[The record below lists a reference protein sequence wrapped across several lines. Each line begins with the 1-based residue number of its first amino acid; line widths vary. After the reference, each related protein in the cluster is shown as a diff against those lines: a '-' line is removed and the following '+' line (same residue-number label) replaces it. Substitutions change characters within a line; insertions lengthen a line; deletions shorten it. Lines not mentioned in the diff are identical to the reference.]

1 MNWYLIS
8 PQLSLGALALLVI
21 LLDLFIREKR
31 FLAVVGA
38 IGLAVP
44 FGFAVSLWGH
54 EEATLYGRLAVDGF
68 SLFFCFLFLGIAFL
82 TLLYSTD
89 YLPRMPGREG
99 EYYALILLSTTG
111 FTLLAAARELISIYL
126 ALELSSLPLYALAAF
141 LRDEKSTEAGIKYL
155 LLGAIAS
162 AVLLY
167 GMALIFGL
175 TGRTG
180 LSEIAQALAAGGIR
194 EPALLFG
201 VVLLIAGFGF
211 KIASVPFHWWVP
223 DVYEG
228 APTPVT
234 AYISVGS
241 KAAGFAVILRVF
253 YEAFGQPAWLLSD
266 WSLIIAVLSALT
278 MTLGNVVAIWQKN
291 IKRMLGYS
299 GIANAGYIMVG
310 LAAASSL
317 GRSGVLFFLA
327 AYTLAN
333 IGAFTA
339 VIAISN
345 KLGSDLIEDYSGM
358 ARRAPALA
366 LALAIFLIS
375 LTGIPPTAGFMAK
388 VYVFNAGLQ
397 AGLLWLVIIGVINS
411 VISAYYYLRVV
422 KVMFLGQPASEEGVP
437 SSIPLRA
444 VLLITALGVF
454 LLGVFPYGLLYLA
467 ERATLLL
474 P

>member
-8 PQLSLGALALLVI
+8 PQLSLGALALIIV
-21 LLDLFIREKR
+21 LLDLFLKEKR
-31 FLAVVGA
+31 ILGIVSAA
-38 IGLAVP
+38 GLALP
-44 FGFAVSLWGH
+44 FGFALSLWGH
-54 EEATLYGRLAVDGF
+54 QETILSGMLAVDGF

-89 YLPRMPGREG
+89 YLPRIPRLHG

-111 FTLLAAARELISIYL
+111 FTFLAATGELISIYL
-126 ALELSSLPLYALAAF
+126 ALELSSLPLYALVAF
-141 LRDEKSTEAGIKYL
+141 LKDEKSTEAGIKYL

-162 AVLLY
+162 ATLLY
-167 GMALIFGL
+167 GMALMFGL
-175 TGRTG
+175 TGRTE

-194 EPALLFG
+194 EPALLLG

-211 KIASVPFHWWVP
+211 KMAAVPFHGWVP

-228 APTPVT
+228 APTPIT

-253 YEAFGQPAWLLSD
+253 YQAFGQPAWLHAD
-266 WSLIIAVLSALT
+266 WSLTIAVLSAIT
-278 MTLGNVVAIWQKN
+278 MTLGNVVAIWQGN
-291 IKRMLGYS
+291 IKRLLGYS
-299 GIANAGYIMVG
+299 GIANAGYLMVG
-310 LAAASSL
+310 LAAASNI
-317 GRSGVLFFLA
+317 GRSGVIFFLV

-333 IGAFTA
+333 LGAFTA
-339 VIAISN
+339 IIAISN
-345 KLGSDLIEDYSGM
+345 KIESDLIEDYSGM

-366 LALAIFLIS
+366 LILALCLIS

-388 VYVFNAGLQ
+388 VYIFSAGIQ
-397 AGLLWLVIIGVINS
+397 AGFLWLVIIGVVNS

-422 KVMFLGQPASEEGVP
+422 KVMFLSQPSSEEGVP
-437 SSIPLRA
+437 SSGALRA
-444 VLLITALGVF
+444 ALAITALGV
-454 LLGVFPYGLLYLA
+454 LLFGVFPYVLLHLA
-467 ERATLLL
+467 ENATLL

>member
-82 TLLYSTD
+82 TFLYSTD

-111 FTLLAAARELISIYL
+111 FTLLAATRELVSIYL

-167 GMALIFGL
+167 GMAFVFGL

-180 LSEIAQALAAGGIR
+180 LSEIAQVLASRGIR

-253 YEAFGQPAWLLSD
+253 YEAFGEPGWLLSD
-266 WSLIIAVLSALT
+266 WSLILAVLSALT

-310 LAAASSL
+310 LAAASNL

-333 IGAFTA
+333 IGAFAA

-345 KLGSDLIEDYSGM
+345 KVGSDLIEDYSGM

-444 VLLITALGVF
+444 ALLITALGVL
-454 LLGVFPYGLLYLA
+454 LLGVLPYGLLYLA